1 LFGSRSAPGAVVES
15 KCSAAHGIVL
25 LPTFIVWKSLAD
37 GELVS
42 VLESWVQ
49 TALSAWAVY
58 PQTRYLSQRARLFI
72 DFLIER
78 FGDKP
83 YWDND

>member
-1 LFGSRSAPGAVVES
+1 MVLVV
-15 KCSAAHGIVL
+15 VL
-25 LPTFIVWKSLAD
+25 LPTFIAWKPLAD
-37 GELVS
+37 GELIS
-42 VLESWVQ
+42 VLESYVPA
-49 TALSAWAVY
+49 TLSAWAVY

>member
-1 LFGSRSAPGAVVES
+1 MRASIRENQNQTNASNLYKGPILIRFSYGLSFLTLVFVWLTFGSWV
-15 KCSAAHGIVL
+15 
-25 LPTFIVWKSLAD
+25 PT
-37 GELVS
+37 
-42 VLESWVQ
+42 
-49 TALSAWAVY
+49 TLSAWAVY

-72 DFLIER
+72 GFLIER